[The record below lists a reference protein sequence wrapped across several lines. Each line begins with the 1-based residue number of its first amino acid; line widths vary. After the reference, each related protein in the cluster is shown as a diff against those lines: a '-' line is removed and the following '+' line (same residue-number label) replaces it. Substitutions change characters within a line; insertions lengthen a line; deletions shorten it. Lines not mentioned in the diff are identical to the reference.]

1 MIKRI
6 TRNSC
11 FHYSI
16 CLLLVSVTCVRVG
29 AQTFPEP
36 EQEQL
41 LNGLKVVFWQ
51 RPGDP
56 NVLLKLR
63 IKSGAAFD
71 LTGKDGTMALL
82 GDVLFPDPATRE
94 YVTEQLGG
102 QLAVTTNYDGIDVLL
117 SGRASEFER
126 IVELLRGALV
136 TTQLTPE
143 NIARVR
149 EARIKLLSQKASSAA
164 DIADWAIAARLFGN
178 FPYGRLPG
186 GSFESL
192 SRIERADLMLAR
204 ERFLNADN
212 ATLVVIGGVAKAR
225 VMRTLR
231 QLIGPWQKSDR
242 TIPATFRQPSP
253 PDARMLVVNQ
263 PGATTAEVRL
273 AIRGLA
279 RSDRDYAA
287 MSILSRIMR
296 ARLQLALPGV
306 PPNSVI
312 VRHDAH
318 ALPGIFVFGAS
329 VLAGGAPR
337 VILSTRYVMN
347 SLVSSPPSIAE
358 LETTRSEALSDLTSQ
373 ISQTEKIADNWL
385 DIETYRLPPPNS
397 QINSIR
403 SITAADVQRVAIRLF
418 KDASMAAV
426 AVGDAEQLKTSL
438 GASVEM
444 QNEKAL
450 IKTAVDPVV
459 PTKKP

>member
-6 TRNSC
+6 TRHSY

-16 CLLLVSVTCVRVG
+16 CLLLVSAFCVRAG
-29 AQTFPEP
+29 AQTFAEP

-56 NVLLKLR
+56 NVLVKLR
-63 IKSGAAFD
+63 INSGAAFD
-71 LTGKDGTMALL
+71 LAGKEGTMALL

-102 QLAVTTNYDGIDVLL
+102 QLAVSTNYDGIDVLV
-117 SGRASEFER
+117 SGKASEFER
-126 IVELLRGALV
+126 IVELLRSALV

-143 NIARVR
+143 NVARVR
-149 EARIKLLSQKASSAA
+149 EARIKQLSEKPSAA
-164 DIADWAIAARLFGN
+164 NIADRAIAARLFGN
-178 FPYGRLPG
+178 FPYGRSPG

-192 SRIERADLMLAR
+192 SKIERADLMLAR
-204 ERFLNADN
+204 ERFLTADN
-212 ATLVVIGGVAKAR
+212 GTLVVIGGVAKPR

-242 TIPATFRQPSP
+242 TVPATFRQPSP
-253 PDARMLVVNQ
+253 PDARVLVVNQ
-263 PGATTAEVRL
+263 SGATTAEVRL

-287 MSILSRIMR
+287 MSILSRIMQ
-296 ARLQLALPGV
+296 ARLQAALPEAL
-306 PPNSVI
+306 PNSI
-312 VRHDAH
+312 MVRHDAH
-318 ALPGIFVFGAS
+318 VLPGIFVFGARAS
-329 VLAGGAPR
+329 AGGAPR
-337 VILSTRYVMN
+337 INTAVRYVMN
-347 SLVSSPPSIAE
+347 SLVSSQPSNTE
-358 LETTRSEALSDLTSQ
+358 LETTRSEALSELTPQ
-373 ISQTEKIADNWL
+373 IERIADYWL
-385 DIETYRLPPPNS
+385 DIETYKLPS
-397 QINSIR
+397 LSTQITSIK
-403 SITAADVQRVAIRLF
+403 SITAADVQHVAIRLF

-438 GASVEM
+438 GSSVEL

-450 IKTAVDPVV
+450 IKPAIDRVV
-459 PTKKP
+459 PTKRP

>member
-6 TRNSC
+6 TRHSY

-16 CLLLVSVTCVRVG
+16 CLLLVSAFCVRAG
-29 AQTFPEP
+29 AQTFAEP

-63 IKSGAAFD
+63 INSGAAFD
-71 LTGKDGTMALL
+71 LAGKEGTMALL

-102 QLAVTTNYDGIDVLL
+102 QLAVSTNYDGIDVLV
-117 SGRASEFER
+117 SGKAGEFER

-136 TTQLTPE
+136 MTQLTPE
-143 NIARVR
+143 NVARVR
-149 EARIKLLSQKASSAA
+149 EARIKQLSEKPSSAN
-164 DIADWAIAARLFGN
+164 IADRAIAARLFGS
-178 FPYGRLPG
+178 FPYGRSPD

-192 SRIERADLMLAR
+192 SKIERADLMLAR
-204 ERFLNADN
+204 ERFLTADN
-212 ATLVVIGGVAKAR
+212 GTLVVIGGVAKPR
-225 VMRTLR
+225 VMRALR

-242 TIPATFRQPSP
+242 TVPATFRQPSP
-253 PDARMLVVNQ
+253 PDARVLVVNQ
-263 PGATTAEVRL
+263 SGATTAEVRL

-287 MSILSRIMR
+287 MSILSRIMQ
-296 ARLQLALPGV
+296 ARLQAALPEV
-306 PPNSVI
+306 PPNSII
-312 VRHDAH
+312 VKHDAH
-318 ALPGIFVFGAS
+318 VLPGIFVFGARVS
-329 VLAGGAPR
+329 AGGAPR
-337 VILSTRYVMN
+337 IITAGRYIMN
-347 SLVSSPPSIAE
+347 SLVSSQPSNTE
-358 LETTRSEALSDLTSQ
+358 LETARSEALSELPP
-373 ISQTEKIADNWL
+373 QTERIADYWL
-385 DIETYRLPPPNS
+385 DIETYKLPS
-397 QINSIR
+397 LSTQITSIKG
-403 SITAADVQRVAIRLF
+403 ITAADVQHVAIRLF

-438 GASVEM
+438 GSSAEL
-444 QNEKAL
+444 QNEKAV
-450 IKTAVDPVV
+450 IKPAVNPVV